1 MQFMKQMLL
10 NIILAWRD
18 FKNRDPLRG
27 CEAYKRGGCYL
38 PDAPFCDVKTC
49 LINKM
54 YERQKKNR
62 SSLSKFIR

>member
-1 MQFMKQMLL
+1 MKRMLL

-38 PDAPFCDVKTC
+38 PDGPFCNMKTC
-49 LINKM
+49 LLNQI
-54 YERQKKNR
+54 YEKEKKNR